1 MSLLPF
7 GTIAPYVIILE
18 MKTWRDNVY
27 FTLVEPREPGN
38 IGACAR
44 AIKNMDF
51 KKLCLVNPPSLMTD
65 EAQWFARNSLDVL
78 DSADKRDSVHDAIGD
93 KHYVVGTSRRRGKR
107 RGAFLPVEEGAR
119 RIFEIAH
126 KNKVAV
132 LFGREDR
139 GLFNEEIEECAFL
152 MTIPANKKQPS
163 LNLAQAVMIIA
174 YEISKAGMKG
184 GKDTDKNSDERML
197 TAAPPKMARQ
207 EELVLLYERLEN
219 ALRLIEYIPPDDK
232 VVRRKI
238 MQNLKHCLGRAGLT
252 DWEFNMFHGICK
264 RIEKKLGSEKK

>member
-1 MSLLPF
+1 
-7 GTIAPYVIILE
+7 

-51 KKLCLVNPPSLMTD
+51 TKLCLVNPPSLMTD

-78 DSADKRDSVHDAIGD
+78 DAADKRDSVHHAIGD

-119 RIFEIAH
+119 RIFEISQ
-126 KNKVAV
+126 KNKVAL

-174 YEISKAGMKG
+174 YEISKAGMKA
-184 GKDTDKNSDERML
+184 GKDTNKNTDGRLL
-197 TAAPPKMARQ
+197 TATPPKMARQ
-207 EELVLLYERLEN
+207 EELVLLYERLEK
-219 ALRLIEYIPPDDK
+219 ALRLLEYIPPNDK
-232 VVRRKI
+232 IVRRKI

-264 RIEKKLGSEKK
+264 KIEQKMGTYKG

>member
-1 MSLLPF
+1 
-7 GTIAPYVIILE
+7 
-18 MKTWRDNVY
+18 MKPWKDNVY

-51 KKLCLVNPPSLMTD
+51 KKLCLVNPPALMTD

-78 DSADKRDSVHDAIGD
+78 DSAETRGSVHDAIRD

-126 KNKVAV
+126 TNKVAV

-139 GLFNEEIEECAFL
+139 GLFNEEVEECAFL

-184 GKDTDKNSDERML
+184 GKDTDRHTEERLL
-197 TAAPPKMARQ
+197 TATPPKMACQ
-207 EELVLLYERLEN
+207 DELVLLYERLEN
-219 ALRLIEYIPPDDK
+219 ALRLIEYIPPNDK
-232 VVRRKI
+232 IVRRKI

-264 RIEKKLGSEKK
+264 RIEQKMGEEKK